1 MSVSASGLKPLL
13 YDLLRKKEGTTS
25 SIVHPLKLSLLL
37 AHMDVQEEKVMA
49 NEHMFQVSARN
60 DSFTTN
66 AVDRYLSIPILSDY
80 GAIEDIFRVGNT
92 GIV

>member
-1 MSVSASGLKPLL
+1 MRLSASGLKPLL

-37 AHMDVQEEKVMA
+37 ADMEVKEEKGMA
-49 NEHMFQVSARN
+49 NEHMFQVSTRN

-80 GAIEDIFRVGNT
+80 GTIEDIYRVGNT
-92 GIV
+92 RIV